1 MYSNINGEQDM
12 INRLLRSIFNKE
24 YSERPIRHPNR
35 IQTMKMRLAICRIWL
50 PDNNNPDKG
59 NSDNGSPDKNNPKNK
74 DDISINMSDSGIE
87 ESRDIITQT
96 DLYTL
101 QKVYDNRLGDDY
113 YELFGTLSNGD
124 SIMLRMAL
132 QGIKDNVSIS
142 NTFITYVGIGILIIG
157 VIAAYIFS
165 SYITKPIQQ
174 LSDIAERMSNLD
186 FDVKYHG
193 KDKSEIGVLGN
204 SMNNM
209 SKKLE
214 ENISR

>member
-1 MYSNINGEQDM
+1 MC
-12 INRLLRSIFNKE
+12 
-24 YSERPIRHPNR
+24 IRDR
-35 IQTMKMRLAICRIWL
+35 
-50 PDNNNPDKG
+50 
-59 NSDNGSPDKNNPKNK
+59 
-74 DDISINMSDSGIE
+74 
-87 ESRDIITQT
+87 
-96 DLYTL
+96 
-101 QKVYDNRLGDDY
+101 
-113 YELFGTLSNGD
+113 
-124 SIMLRMAL
+124 
-132 QGIKDNVSIS
+132 IKDNVSLS
-142 NTFITYVGIGILIIG
+142 NTFIPYVGIGILIIG

-214 ENISR
+214 ENISQLKSANKELQRDIDRKVKMEEVRTEFLSNVSHELKTPIALIQGYAEGLKEGISDEDVYKRQVGQLASIMGRYYVMDRDNRWDRVEAAYNALVKGEGNEAECAKCAIAASYEDGKTDRCV